1 MIKKHVYFSG
11 KVQGVFFRA
20 NTKEKAQE
28 FGVKGWVKNLIDGRV
43 EAVFEGEEKDVN
55 KLINWCKNNQPHA
68 KVDKI
73 KVETKEPTGKF
84 DEFFIKR

>member
-1 MIKKHVYFSG
+1 MIRKHVYFSG

-28 FGVKGWVKNLIDGRV
+28 FSVKGWVKNLIDGRV
-43 EAVFEGEEKDVN
+43 EAVFEGQEKDVN
-55 KLINWCKNNQPHA
+55 KLIKWCKNNQPHA
-68 KVDKI
+68 RVDNV

-84 DEFFIKR
+84 DDFIIKR